1 MRCVAFMGILSNQI
15 CCLFALKHIQGNIYN
30 LPYKT
35 YRKT

>member
-1 MRCVAFMGILSNQI
+1 MRRVAFMGILSNQI

-30 LPYKT
+30 LPFKA